1 MENNRE
7 SVCGQNISRLV
18 QNGCEME
25 CFKQRLELLSNT
37 EFSHNFYNLKSRFV
51 HSFKTFSFKQCSYTY
66 LKNTI
71 FYQSLDVSQLFSNL
85 EVVSYVLKL
94 FIISE
99 TYTGASAVHFA
110 RQKCKEAKTA
120 KHQKLRTMISPE
132 VKGIYYINKQIVLQF
147 SLDFAYVV
155 IQLPR
160 QYCPQKY
167 QFLVYKTHHW
177 VQ

>member
-1 MENNRE
+1 M
-7 SVCGQNISRLV
+7 
-18 QNGCEME
+18 
-25 CFKQRLELLSNT
+25 
-37 EFSHNFYNLKSRFV
+37 
-51 HSFKTFSFKQCSYTY
+51 
-66 LKNTI
+66 
-71 FYQSLDVSQLFSNL
+71 DVFWLFPNL
-85 EVVSYVLKL
+85 EVATYVLKL

-99 TYTGASAVHFA
+99 TYSGVSAVHFA
-110 RQKCKEAKTA
+110 SQQCKEAKTA
-120 KHQKLRTMISPE
+120 KHQKLRTMISSE
-132 VKGIYYINKQIVLQF
+132 VKEIYYINKQIVLQF